1 MPLSFVRHM
10 PQKVLLLGIL
20 LSFCLLLVPSARAC
34 AVTKKQLWH
43 CLLEHADKDNNNQL
57 TNAEIRKLVHDNTH
71 WYERLIKSPDSVVHQ
86 VEQHCGLPLAYSNLL
101 KGSCFKHCGGLD
113 GKRTIYNRICQ

>member
-1 MPLSFVRHM
+1 M
-10 PQKVLLLGIL
+10 
-20 LSFCLLLVPSARAC
+20 
-34 AVTKKQLWH
+34 TKKQLWH